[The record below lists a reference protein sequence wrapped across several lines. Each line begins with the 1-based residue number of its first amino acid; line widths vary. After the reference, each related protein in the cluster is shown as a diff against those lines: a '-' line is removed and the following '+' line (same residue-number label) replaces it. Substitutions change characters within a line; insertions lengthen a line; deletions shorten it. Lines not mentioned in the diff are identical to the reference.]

1 MLFKLSWR
9 IQNNECN
16 VWAGKLSQQQC
27 PRSGCKNCFDHSSLC
42 KLYPHLPC
50 TFSLSVSDV
59 MGKNSLEFPDIT
71 FLVTFLACSHSRS
84 GRGFGRDNSMELLC
98 VAVSASLS
106 DG

>member
-1 MLFKLSWR
+1 MNVMCGLANYHS
-9 IQNNECN
+9 NNARE
-16 VWAGKLSQQQC
+16 VAVKIALTTL
-27 PRSGCKNCFDHSSLC
+27 LC
-42 KLYPHLPC
+42 VNYTP
-50 TFSLSVSDV
+50 TFLAPSVSDV